1 MRLNN
6 QLILSIYTQL
16 DNFGHSFINKD
27 RLCLLLNELNIIED
41 LDDIIIKLNNL
52 NKIKYIFDNYYYILN
67 SDEQT
72 KGYYKY
78 SVEEMVF
85 TILTKLK
92 IDWYLGLHSALII
105 NNLSIKDDLFHQIP
119 KSTIIINSKYSK
131 SIKILNQ
138 QFILK
143 KQKYLNYSGVIS
155 NKKTKNRISFK
166 YSDLERT
173 NIDYL
178 YYTHKSP
185 IPKNLLNLNVFKKH
199 LSNLS
204 KDIIEAVNKYES

>member
-1 MRLNN
+1 MKLNN
-6 QLILSIYTQL
+6 QLILSIYNQL
-16 DNFGHSFINKD
+16 DNFGHSFINKV
-27 RLCLLLNELNIIED
+27 RLQLLLDELNVEDIDKIIM
-41 LDDIIIKLNNL
+41 KLTSL
-52 NKIKYIFDNYYYILN
+52 NKIKYIYENYYYILN

-85 TILTKLK
+85 TILNKLK
-92 IDWYLGLHSALII
+92 LDWYLGLHSALII
-105 NNLSIKDDLFHQIP
+105 NNLSIKEDLFHQIP

-131 SIKILNQ
+131 SIKILNHK
-138 QFILK
+138 FIFK

-185 IPKNLLNLNVFKKH
+185 IPKNLLNFNVVKKY